1 MNKPLANIGTA
12 PQIIVPPE
20 AQIRRLTRRSF
31 AVGGLSALAGA
42 AGVGWIATRPEDDG
56 VPWPLR
62 KILEFNES
70 VAQRFF
76 NASRLAPEFP
86 VAAAQELREN
96 GHVGLMSPAKLDDW
110 IVRVTG
116 KADRQ
121 IPIAAIKELPAY
133 EMTTQF
139 KCVEG
144 WDRVV
149 SWKGVRL
156 ADFLNKFGVPSE
168 YIGIS
173 TPPEGTTPDGEP
185 DRYYVGFDRPS
196 ALHPQTLLC
205 YEMNGAALT
214 PGHGAPLRLVSTVK
228 YGYKCI
234 KRIGV
239 IELTETRP
247 PDYWAKRGY
256 DWYGGH

>member
-1 MNKPLANIGTA
+1 MNKPLANVDGA
-12 PQIIVPPE
+12 PPQLPAE

-31 AVGGLSALAGA
+31 AVGAAAALAGA
-42 AGVGWIATRPEDDG
+42 AGVGWIATRPDEDG

-62 KILEFNES
+62 RVLEFNES

-76 NASRLAPEFP
+76 NAQRLAPEFP
-86 VAAAQELREN
+86 TAAAEPLREN
-96 GHVGLMSPAKLDDW
+96 GHVGLMSPAQLDDW
-110 IVRVTG
+110 TVNVVG
-116 KADRQ
+116 KVDRQ
-121 IPIAAIKELPAY
+121 IPLSAIKELPSH

-149 SWKGVRL
+149 RWKGVRL
-156 ADFLNKFGVPSE
+156 SDFLNKFGVQST
-168 YIGIS
+168 YIGMS
-173 TPPEGTTPDGEP
+173 TPPDGHTEDGQP
-185 DRYYVGFDRPS
+185 DRYYVGLDRPS

-205 YEMNGAALT
+205 YEMNGAPLT
-214 PGHGAPLRLVSTVK
+214 QGHGAPLRLVSTVK

-234 KRIGV
+234 KRISV
-239 IELTETRP
+239 IDLTEQRP

>member
-1 MNKPLANIGTA
+1 MNKPVTNIGGA
-12 PQIIVPPE
+12 PSQLPVE
-20 AQIRRLTRRSF
+20 DQIRRLSRRSF
-31 AVGGLSALAGA
+31 AVGAAAALAGA
-42 AGVGWIATRPEDDG
+42 TGVGWIATRPEEDG

-62 KILEFNES
+62 RVLEFNES

-76 NASRLAPEFP
+76 NAQRLAPEFP
-86 VAAAQELREN
+86 AASAESLREN
-96 GHVGLMSPAKLDDW
+96 GHVGLMNPARLDDW
-110 IVRVTG
+110 IVHIVG

-121 IPIAAIKELPAY
+121 IPLSAIKELPSH

-144 WDRVV
+144 WERVV

-156 ADFLNKFGVPSE
+156 ADFLSKFGVPST
-168 YIGIS
+168 YIGLS
-173 TPPEGTTPDGEP
+173 TPPDGQTEDGQP
-185 DRYYVGFDRPS
+185 DRYYVGLDRPS

-205 YEMNGAALT
+205 YEMNGAPLT
-214 PGHGAPLRLVSTVK
+214 QGHGAPLRLVSTVK

-234 KRIGV
+234 KRISM
-239 IELTETRP
+239 IDLTDQRP

>member
-1 MNKPLANIGTA
+1 MSDIGS
-12 PQIIVPPE
+12 VPPKLPVE
-20 AQIRRLTRRSF
+20 AEIRRLTRRSF
-31 AVGGLSALAGA
+31 TVGAISVLAGT
-42 AGVGWIATRPEDDG
+42 AGVGWLATRQDDDG

-62 KILEFNES
+62 RILEFNEGI
-70 VAQRFF
+70 AQRFF
-76 NASRLAPEFP
+76 NANRLAPEFT
-86 VAAAQELREN
+86 AASAEDLREN
-96 GHVGLMSPAKLDDW
+96 GHVGLMSPAQLDNW
-110 IVRVTG
+110 VVHVIG
-116 KADRQ
+116 KVDRH
-121 IPIAAIKELPAY
+121 IPLRAIKELPAQ

-156 ADFLNKFGVPSE
+156 SDFLNKFGAPSD
-168 YIGIS
+168 YIGMS
-173 TPPEGTTPDGEP
+173 TPPEGETPDGQP
-185 DRYYVGFDRPS
+185 DLYYVGFDRPS

-205 YEMNGAALT
+205 YEMNGAPLT
-214 PGHGAPLRLVSTVK
+214 QGHGAPLRLVSTVK

-239 IELTETRP
+239 IELTEQRP
-247 PDYWAKRGY
+247 PDFWAKRGY